1 MRKLVIAL
9 VVLFGFSFSL
19 QAVGFSKK
27 ADGQP
32 ILVQE
37 GSHKM
42 WCSVCGMN
50 LKMFY
55 T

>member
-37 GSHKM
+37 GLIR
-42 WCSVCGMN
+42 CGV
-50 LKMFY
+50 LY
-55 T
+55 VE